1 MKKLLYYIFG
11 TIFVFFTM
19 WGLGKVTFSLDFLN
33 VFGEVLDDYNTNDI
47 AFSKFK
53 APFAATDTNIVVVN
67 FGELGRAQVA
77 EQIDILNH
85 FEPAVIGIDAEYE
98 VDGDP
103 FEDSVFAASL
113 ARTKN
118 LVLWSKVTYGKPDS
132 LDETRAI
139 WDTLQLVNPKFSKLG
154 DHGYTN
160 ALTEGESNFET
171 WRETSSVE
179 YLSNGKKEYSFAT
192 KVVQKYDSMLAQKFI
207 DRHERYRLEIINFRG
222 NLDKFVKLDISDVA
236 DTNFVAETIKG
247 KIVLIGY
254 LGAAYRSTTWDGDK
268 YYSPL
273 NEKPVGRVPPDM
285 YGVVVHANIVSMILN
300 QDYIN
305 TLPQWV
311 SYVIAILI
319 CFINVAMFSW
329 LSENEFWGPWYGIT
343 SKVIQLL
350 EIVGLI
356 YLMLYFFVNQN
367 IKLDLTVTFIAAAL
381 SGELIEIY
389 EVVVQNLSK
398 YFTGKAALLKGKHV

>member
-1 MKKLLYYIFG
+1 MKKFFYNLSG
-11 TIFVFFTM
+11 TVFVFAIM
-19 WGLGKVTFSLDFLN
+19 WGLGNVTFSLDFLN

-67 FGELGRAQVA
+67 IGSIGRAGIAQ
-77 EQIDILNH
+77 EIDIINQ
-85 FEPAVIGIDAEYE
+85 FEPAVIGIDVHFE

-103 FEDSVFAASL
+103 FEDSLLANSF

-139 WDTLQLVNPKFSKLG
+139 WDTLQLVNPKFSKFG
-154 DHGYTN
+154 HHGYTN
-160 ALTEGESNFET
+160 ALTEGESEFET

-179 YLSNGKKEYSFAT
+179 HLADGRREYSFAT
-192 KVVQKYDSMLAQKFI
+192 KITQKYDSLLAQKFI
-207 DRHERYRLEIINFRG
+207 DRNQNYPLEIINFRG
-222 NLDKFVKLDISDVA
+222 NLDKFIKLDINDVL

-247 KIVLIGY
+247 KIVLMGY
-254 LGAAYRSTTWDGDK
+254 LGTEYQSTTWDGDK

-273 NEKPVGRVPPDM
+273 NAKPVGRVPPDM
-285 YGVVVHANIVSMILN
+285 YGVVVHANIISMILN
-300 QDYIN
+300 KDYIN
-305 TLPQWV
+305 TLPQWL
-311 SYVIAILI
+311 SYLIAIVI

-329 LSENEFWGPWYGIT
+329 LSETKGWGPWYGIT

-367 IKLDLTVTFIAAAL
+367 LKLDLTITFIAAAL

-389 EVVVQNLSK
+389 EVLVQNLSK
-398 YFTGKAALLKGKHV
+398 YFTGKSAMLKGKAL